1 MSEKINIKTSAMKA
15 NEEIAARVRQR
26 MAEHKVFCA
35 NLVSSPGAGKTTLLE
50 KTIAALG
57 GRLRLAVIA
66 GDVQTERDADRL
78 RQAGRAEVAAIVTA
92 GACHLD
98 ARMVEK
104 ALEPFDLTKTDL
116 LFIEN
121 VGNLVCPSSY
131 DLGEDMKIVVMSAP
145 EGDDKP
151 LKYPAMFRKSSV
163 LIVNKID
170 LLGRSDFD
178 LDRAKKH
185 ALQINAALKT
195 FDISCSSGVGLDNW
209 FTWLTNQIKKKQS
222 SS

>member
-1 MSEKINIKTSAMKA
+1 MPEKIDIKTSALKA

-26 MAEHKVFCA
+26 MAENKISGA

-57 GRLRLAVIA
+57 NRLRLAVIA

-78 RQAGRAEVAAIVTA
+78 RRAGCAEVAAIVTA

-104 ALEPFDLTKTDL
+104 ALKPFDLSRLDL

-163 LIVNKID
+163 LIINKID

-178 LDRAKKH
+178 LDRARQH

-195 FDISCSSGVGLDNW
+195 FDISCATGAGLDNW
-209 FTWLTNQIKKKQS
+209 FTWLTNQVRKKQS